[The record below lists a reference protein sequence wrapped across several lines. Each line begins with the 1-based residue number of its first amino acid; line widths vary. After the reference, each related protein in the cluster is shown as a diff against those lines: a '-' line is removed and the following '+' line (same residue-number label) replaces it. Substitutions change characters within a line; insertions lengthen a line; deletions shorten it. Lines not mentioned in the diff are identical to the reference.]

1 MQSFPYIYFPPPL
14 FFLEWRVCLVPCL
27 VRFISLKE
35 KKKKEGKKENFEAKT
50 NLKKLCLTLPADD
63 RNFIWIWLIIQ
74 QWIWLEYVILIFF
87 TDIALIKD
95 KRKWYVLQMQHWICI
110 CGRKIG
116 FRTLFYAS
124 RCRMCESSSKDKKV
138 CKEIPIPFSVNIC
151 NFLGIISFDILYKF
165 LNPHSLLRKKMQ
177 LTVKISLF
185 PSKVFVTVALS
196 IVL

>member
-1 MQSFPYIYFPPPL
+1 MHCALLGAIH
-14 FFLEWRVCLVPCL
+14 
-27 VRFISLKE
+27 FI
-35 KKKKEGKKENFEAKT
+35 KKKKERKKETFKAKT
-50 NLKKLCLTLPADD
+50 YLKRLCWTLPAENS
-63 RNFIWIWLIIQ
+63 NFIWIWLIIQ
-74 QWIWLEYVILIFF
+74 QWFWLIIQQWFLLEYVIFIFF